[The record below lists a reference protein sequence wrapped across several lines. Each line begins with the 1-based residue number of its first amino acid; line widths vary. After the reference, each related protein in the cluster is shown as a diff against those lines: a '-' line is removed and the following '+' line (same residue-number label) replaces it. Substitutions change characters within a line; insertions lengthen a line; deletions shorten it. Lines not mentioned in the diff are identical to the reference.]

1 MTRKFDRDC
10 FHCFEEQICRSTT
23 FGGKARWE
31 VQSLGLQNHSSKARM
46 YSKAIQSRCSCSS
59 IYIINCTVHHSLACC
74 LAGTEFGLDLIAHS
88 CCLTTEVSWWRNVK
102 KLQTSVIVTWALAEI
117 CRMPI
122 FCPVTSDIQYHSTYI
137 STPFLILNTVSR
149 PGPILAVE
157 CAWYSRLAFLG
168 WVCVLMSFVDLLD
181 QYDTNVVF
189 TAWTCQDSQR
199 QVECYLAISELTLTQ
214 PSLLEFWNPR
224 HGFLLGCSFTW
235 EDLLAEAQLTP
246 RHVEADHFIS
256 YLLLLHMS
264 VSTQYSFCKHKQCW
278 S

>member
-1 MTRKFDRDC
+1 MIGTVLPILRERCDFTWGCRREGSSMTRKFDRDC

-137 STPFLILNTVSR
+137 STPFFFWILY
-149 PGPILAVE
+149 PGQ
-157 CAWYSRLAFLG
+157 G
-168 WVCVLMSFVDLLD
+168 
-181 QYDTNVVF
+181 Q
-189 TAWTCQDSQR
+189 
-199 QVECYLAISELTLTQ
+199 
-214 PSLLEFWNPR
+214 SLR
-224 HGFLLGCSFTW
+224 
-235 EDLLAEAQLTP
+235 
-246 RHVEADHFIS
+246 
-256 YLLLLHMS
+256 
-264 VSTQYSFCKHKQCW
+264 
-278 S
+278 